1 MTPKNNELLF
11 CALGGSGEIG
21 MNVNLYGHAGKWLM
35 VDCGVTFAD
44 AAYPGIDIVL
54 PDLSFIED
62 RIDDLVGIVLTHGH
76 EDHIGA
82 LPYLA
87 EDLGVPLYATP
98 FTAGLIRGK
107 LEEEGN
113 ANRVK
118 LRVIQPNKET
128 GVAGVQIG
136 PFGVSFVE
144 LSHSIPEPNALVIE
158 TKAGRAFHTGDWK
171 LDPTPVIGK
180 PVSPEHLTRI
190 GDAGV
195 DVLVCDSTNVFN
207 KEASGSEASVRRGLA
222 EEIAK
227 AKGRVLVTSFAS
239 NAARL
244 HTLGEVA
251 RETGRKLCVTGR
263 SLDRILKVAQATGY
277 LTDFPDTIDPD
288 TAMRLPKNKVLIVAT
303 GGQGEPRAAL
313 ARVADGS
320 HTIRLEMGDTVIFS
334 SKQIPGNE
342 VAIGKIQNTLAGK
355 GVVMITER
363 QAHVHVSGHP
373 GRPELAQMYKWIR
386 PQTLIPVHG
395 EMRHMMEHAR
405 FALTE
410 GVPHALVQSDGDVVR
425 LIPGKPEKIGNATVG
440 RLVLDGDVILPADGS
455 TINERRKLAIN
466 GQISVAVAI
475 GKNGQPLGRPQI
487 RVNGVP
493 VEEDRAAFI
502 EDAAGAAADALKGQ
516 KRELDRRREDVRL
529 AVRKVATRWTGKKP
543 IVDVLIVEA

>member
-1 MTPKNNELLF
+1 MTPKTNELLF

-35 VDCGVTFAD
+35 VDLGVTFAD

-62 RIDDLVGIVLTHGH
+62 RLNDLVGIVLTHGH

-113 ANRVK
+113 AHRVK
-118 LRVIQPNKET
+118 LRVIQPGKS
-128 GVAGVQIG
+128 GVAGAQIG
-136 PFGVSFVE
+136 PFGVSFIE

-158 TKAGRAFHTGDWK
+158 TKAGRVFHTGDWK

-180 PVSPEHLTRI
+180 PTSPERLTQI

-207 KEASGSEASVRRGLA
+207 AEASGSEASVRRGLA
-222 EEIAK
+222 EQIAR
-227 AKGRVLVTSFAS
+227 AKGRVLVTTFAS

-244 HTLGEVA
+244 HTLGQVA

-277 LTDFPDTIDPD
+277 LADFPETVDPD

-303 GGQGEPRAAL
+303 GGQGE
-313 ARVADGS
+313 
-320 HTIRLEMGDTVIFS
+320 
-334 SKQIPGNE
+334 
-342 VAIGKIQNTLAGK
+342 IG
-355 GVVMITER
+355 R
-363 QAHVHVSGHP
+363 AHV
-373 GRPELAQMYKWIR
+373 
-386 PQTLIPVHG
+386 
-395 EMRHMMEHAR
+395 
-405 FALTE
+405 
-410 GVPHALVQSDGDVVR
+410 
-425 LIPGKPEKIGNATVG
+425 
-440 RLVLDGDVILPADGS
+440 
-455 TINERRKLAIN
+455 
-466 GQISVAVAI
+466 
-475 GKNGQPLGRPQI
+475 
-487 RVNGVP
+487 
-493 VEEDRAAFI
+493 
-502 EDAAGAAADALKGQ
+502 
-516 KRELDRRREDVRL
+516 
-529 AVRKVATRWTGKKP
+529 
-543 IVDVLIVEA
+543 